1 MSTRGMSTA
10 LDLIAEA
17 FAPLP
22 GRRLLDI
29 GCGAGALVRAL
40 TARGARVAGLDPSQA
55 ALVRARASVP
65 GADLRLGA
73 AETLPWPDGAF
84 DGAVFLNSLHHVP
97 GTGMAAALREA
108 ARVTGPGRGVVVV
121 EPLAEGSFFLAMRR
135 VEDETAIRAEAA
147 AALAACVAEGVVA
160 IERDTV
166 IDRVETVA
174 DLDAFLARVTA
185 GDPDREAAA
194 RAHRDAVAAD
204 FRAQA
209 ERGEGGFVLRQ
220 PLRVVILRVAG

>member
-1 MSTRGMSTA
+1 MTTA

-40 TARGARVAGLDPSQA
+40 AARGATVAGLDPSA
-55 ALVRARASVP
+55 AVLARARASMP
-65 GADLRLGA
+65 EADLRPGA
-73 AETLPWPDGAF
+73 AEALPWADGAF

-97 GTGMAAALREA
+97 GTGMGAALREA
-108 ARVTGPGRGVVVV
+108 ARVTGPGRGIVVV
-121 EPLAEGSFFLAMRR
+121 EPLAEGSFFRAMRR
-135 VEDETAIRAEAA
+135 VEDETAIRAEAV
-147 AALAACVAEGVVA
+147 AALAACAADGVVT

-166 IDRVETVA
+166 VDRIETFA

-185 GDPDREAAA
+185 GDPGREAAA
-194 RAHRDAVAAD
+194 RADREAIGED

-209 ERGEGGFVLRQ
+209 ERGEGGFVLHQ
-220 PLRVVILRVAG
+220 PLRVVVLRVAG